1 MIQLL
6 PLHENQASYFHRW
19 FSDPEVIAYSL
30 TAFQEITTLAQATAW
45 LTATLQDQKSLNLG
59 IYVAETQELIGYAGL
74 AGISRVNQAG
84 EYFILL
90 GNKHYWGRGI
100 GTAVTRQVVARGF
113 QELGLNRI
121 MLTVSV
127 PNQGGVKAYLR
138 AGFQVE
144 GCLRQASY
152 RDHAFHDK
160 LVMSILRA
168 EWLAGGA
175 ASAGSSPPGLGQL
188 PE

>member
-6 PLHENQASYFHRW
+6 PLHENQAPYFHRW

-30 TAFQEITTLAQATAW
+30 TAFQGLTTLPQVTSW
-45 LTATLQDQKSLNLG
+45 LTATLQDQKSLTLG
-59 IYVAETQELIGYAGL
+59 VYLLETNELIGYAGIV
-74 AGISRVNQAG
+74 GFSQVNQAG

-113 QELGLNRI
+113 QELQLNRI

-127 PNQGGVKAYLR
+127 PNQAGVAAYRR

-144 GCLRQASY
+144 GRLRQASY
-152 RDHAFHDK
+152 RQQAFHDK

-168 EWLAGGA
+168 EWLAA
-175 ASAGSSPPGLGQL
+175 RAENPDSSAPGPG
-188 PE
+188 

>member
-6 PLHENQASYFHRW
+6 PLHENQAPCFHRW

-30 TAFQEITTLAQATAW
+30 TAFQELTTLPLVSAW
-45 LTATLQDQKSLNLG
+45 LTATLQDQRSLSLG
-59 IYVAETQELIGYAGL
+59 VYVVETGELIGYAGIV
-74 AGISRVNQAG
+74 GISQVNRAG

-113 QELGLNRI
+113 RELQLNRI

-127 PNQGGVKAYLR
+127 PNQGGVNAYLR

-144 GCLRQASY
+144 GRLRQASY
-152 RDHAFHDK
+152 RHHAFHDK

-168 EWLAGGA
+168 EWLAA
-175 ASAGSSPPGLGQL
+175 HAESTDSSTPGPG
-188 PE
+188 